1 MNDIVMNFNIYLDNV
16 LGAALK
22 RLARRRKMTRNALIR
37 EAVQEL
43 VNKETRSQEWSAEV
57 MEWQGDTEFAP
68 FESHR
73 AQLVEPTEDP
83 LA

>member
-1 MNDIVMNFNIYLDNV
+1 MNFNIYLDNA

-22 RLARRRKMTRNALIR
+22 RVAKSRKMTRNALIR

-43 VNKETRSQEWSAEV
+43 VNKETRSHEWSAEV
-57 MEWQGDTEFAP
+57 MEWQGDAEFAP

-73 AQLVEPTEDP
+73 AQLVEPVKDP

>member
-1 MNDIVMNFNIYLDNV
+1 MNFNIYLDSA

-22 RLARRRKMTRNALIR
+22 RLAKRRKMTRNALIR
-37 EAVQEL
+37 RAVEDL
-43 VNKETRSQEWSAEV
+43 LEKESRSQAWSEV
-57 MEWQGDTEFAP
+57 VLDWEGVPDFPA

-73 AQLVEPTEDP
+73 ADLEDPVADP

>member
-1 MNDIVMNFNIYLDNV
+1 
-16 LGAALK
+16 
-22 RLARRRKMTRNALIR
+22 MTRNALIR

-43 VNKETRSQEWSAEV
+43 VNKETRSHEWSAEV
-57 MEWQGDTEFAP
+57 MEWQGDAEFAP

-73 AQLVEPTEDP
+73 AQLVEPVKDP